1 MPSQSRVHIG
11 PLETSFSPRPEAE
24 MLMRSWWE
32 TKGAGGREGRQT
44 VLPYRFLLRRNR
56 CSAPTSGFERD
67 ELSIFPV
74 TIGSIGSDRSIGYR
88 TNADKGIFPFRNV
101 GKMSI
106 GRASTLCM
114 CRAHTTRWMKI
125 FNAETKKRTQRGFS
139 RDRAEIFF

>member
-56 CSAPTSGFERD
+56 CSAPTLAVGIRERRTLHLFGNDRLDRIGSVYRLSDECRQGHISFQECWKDVDWARIHPLYVSRTHRTLDENFQRRD
-67 ELSIFPV
+67 EE
-74 TIGSIGSDRSIGYR
+74 TY
-88 TNADKGIFPFRNV
+88 A
-101 GKMSI
+101 
-106 GRASTLCM
+106 
-114 CRAHTTRWMKI
+114 TRV
-125 FNAETKKRTQRGFS
+125 
-139 RDRAEIFF
+139 